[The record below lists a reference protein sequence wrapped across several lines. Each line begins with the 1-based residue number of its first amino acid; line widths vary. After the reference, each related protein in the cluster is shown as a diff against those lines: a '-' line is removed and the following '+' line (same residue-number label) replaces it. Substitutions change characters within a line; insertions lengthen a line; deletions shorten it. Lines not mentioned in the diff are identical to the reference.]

1 MSTKK
6 PYTIKIKKIPPS
18 FRARN
23 AKYSISWELHP
34 IIGSRLMNFL
44 KLKGRSK
51 LQRAGFFKTKKEA
64 ERLLKQFFK
73 ENKEFKK
80 FVKVVK

>member
-6 PYTIKIKKIPPS
+6 PYTIKIKKIPLS
-18 FRARN
+18 FRAKN

-44 KLKGRSK
+44 KLKGKSK
-51 LQRAGFFKTKKEA
+51 LQRVGFFKTKKEA
-64 ERLLKQFFK
+64 ERLLRQFFR
-73 ENKEFKK
+73 ENKEFKR
-80 FVKVVK
+80 FVKVIK